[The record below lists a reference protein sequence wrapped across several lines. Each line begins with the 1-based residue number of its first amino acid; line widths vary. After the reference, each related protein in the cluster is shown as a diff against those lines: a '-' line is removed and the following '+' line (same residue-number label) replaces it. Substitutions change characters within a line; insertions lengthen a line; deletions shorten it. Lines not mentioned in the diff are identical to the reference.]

1 MMRELESHPKE
12 LLEVVGKKDSQGRL
26 RFLSELRLWQEA
38 GRPNHVRWLAMS
50 ASGDLEK
57 GVQDIL
63 KRGRMMVLSYF
74 GMVEVGGDIFYA
86 NVPRQR
92 HPAVGAADARE
103 AELASGVPAGGCSL
117 HESVRILFI
126 SNSAAIES

>member
-1 MMRELESHPKE
+1 MKSSLYSFERMMRELESHPKE
-12 LLEVVGKKDSQGRL
+12 LAEIVGKKDFQGRL
-26 RFLSELRLWQEA
+26 RFLSELRLWQES
-38 GRPNHVRWLAMS
+38 GRPNHSGWLAMS

-74 GMVEVGGDIFYA
+74 GMVEVRGDISLA

-92 HPAVGAADARE
+92 PRSDGTPDAS
-103 AELASGVPAGGCSL
+103 ASEVTARRGSL
-117 HESVRILFI
+117 DESVSFF
-126 SNSAAIES
+126 

>member
-1 MMRELESHPKE
+1 
-12 LLEVVGKKDSQGRL
+12 
-26 RFLSELRLWQEA
+26 
-38 GRPNHVRWLAMS
+38 MS

-86 NVPRQR
+86 NVKDQA
-92 HPAVGAADARE
+92 PAERRLPASACSAWVVCGAVSIWTLR
-103 AELASGVPAGGCSL
+103 LLKSMYLNQCMMNTNGNGKS
-117 HESVRILFI
+117 ESRRRSWWALRNYIINCEPNV
-126 SNSAAIES
+126 

>member
-12 LLEVVGKKDSQGRL
+12 LAEIVGKKDFQGRL
-26 RFLSELRLWQEA
+26 RFLSELRLWQES
-38 GRPNHVRWLAMS
+38 GRPNHSGWLAMS

-74 GMVEVGGDIFYA
+74 GMVEVRGDISLA
-86 NVPRQR
+86 NVRDHQSPL
-92 HPAVGAADARE
+92 ASGAAPARE
-103 AELASGVPAGGCSL
+103 AGLAGGGT
-117 HESVRILFI
+117 EVPKGW
-126 SNSAAIES
+126 